1 MKDDYSEYF
10 TYMHIYECILSIF
23 NNLRCAKCNAHP
35 LGEADVL
42 QNVLDEELGAT
53 VWISAAT
60 RLQRLHQ
67 WQYFGWPV
75 HSRRARKDKV
85 PHPVLS
91 HHLRDATD
99 NCQDV

>member
-1 MKDDYSEYF
+1 MSAYCHYSAS
-10 TYMHIYECILSIF
+10 LSF
-23 NNLRCAKCNAHP
+23 LYCVQGECNAHP